1 MVGFRILG
9 KLEGSSMQRSPFV
22 ILFFTVFLDLVGFG
36 IVLPL
41 LPNYARELGATPL
54 EIGII
59 AGSYSVM
66 QFFFSPIWGGI
77 SDKIGR
83 RPVILISIATSV
95 VSYYL
100 FSQSHSL
107 WFVFISR
114 VLAGIGS
121 ANVTVTQAYI
131 TDITDRKNRSKSLGI
146 LGAAFGLG
154 FVLGPPIGGAIKTNL
169 GIEAVGYVA
178 AGLTFLDLI
187 LAYFFLPESLKEK
200 KAHAEFRFFSVK
212 SFSKAFQQPA
222 TARLLVVNFCFT
234 FAFVNMQISVP
245 LLWKEHYA
253 QTEQNIGFLFAFI
266 GIVSVIVQGGLI
278 GKFTKRFGEREV
290 LAGGSAVMM
299 IGIGLLPFVPKL
311 LLLSFGLIVLAFVA
325 IGNGFCTPTNTALVS
340 LYANPAEQGETLG
353 VLQSIGSLARMFGP
367 VSGSLLYGLDY
378 HAPYIAGGIALFLA
392 ALLSLTLFKFE
403 LHHHQEASAL

>member
-1 MVGFRILG
+1 
-9 KLEGSSMQRSPFV
+9 MQRSPFV

-95 VSYYL
+95 VSYFL

-154 FVLGPPIGGAIKTNL
+154 FVLGPPIGGAIKTQV

-178 AGLTFLDLI
+178 AMLTLLDLV

-200 KAHAEFRFFSVK
+200 KPHAEFRFFSVK
-212 SFSKAFQQPA
+212 SFSKAFQEPA
-222 TARLLVVNFCFT
+222 IARLLVVNFCFT
-234 FAFVNMQISVP
+234 FAFVNMQITVP

-266 GIVSVIVQGGLI
+266 GVVSVIVQGGLI

-290 LAGGSAVMM
+290 LTGGIAVMM
-299 IGIGLLPFVPKL
+299 LGIGFLPFVPEQ
-311 LLLSFGLIVLAFVA
+311 GLMSVGLMVLALIA
-325 IGNGFCTPTNTALVS
+325 MGNGFCTPTNTALVS
-340 LYANPAEQGETLG
+340 LYANPSEQGETLG
-353 VLQSIGSLARMFGP
+353 ILQSVGSLARMFGP
-367 VSGSLLYGLDY
+367 VSGSLLYGFEY
-378 HAPYIAGGIALFLA
+378 HAPYLVGGMALVFCL
-392 ALLSLTLFKFE
+392 LLSATLFKFE
-403 LHHHQEASAL
+403 QHPHQEASAS